1 MTIPGST
8 HPSTRSPNTG
18 RQAQTQLPGRGPE
31 AAAADRQAGF
41 TLIDPDLFCLGGQ
54 SSSINVGR
62 ITQHTALGISA
73 ASRFASVTGGA
84 ALKTVGRVLGPV
96 TATASAALTTTQMH
110 NSLKAQAAREERIAD
125 ARQTFLEEG
134 PVDWHA
140 LIPDLMA
147 GEYHQRVNVAD
158 RVGIAGDYIA
168 AGSGFLMMF
177 PPVAIAGFATG
188 LAIKAGGEL
197 GKQSERQGISNIYDV
212 TAQAVLNNITFAE
225 INRLWLVLAS
235 RGISADAS
243 HRLEIWAFCRALA
256 ECDDQLPSGLAD
268 TRDNLLGWLEEK
280 LLKSLDARRAEPDYD
295 AQIERE
301 LGVGLGAGHVT
312 VSWANSA
319 KQSIARIQA
328 PTGNSNVFVTQLKA
342 RMLQALASRVEPIR
356 TAEGDGGNTKML
368 SEAVERAI
376 AATLA
381 DFDTASMMAAKI
393 AYRLYVDGTGY
404 NGAIACSDMHGY
416 SDSHFLLD
424 EHSID
429 LIRCG
434 VFRVT
439 TADED
444 AQTAFIPYLRRVSIP
459 IGDRVERVKESFEL
473 LSSAWYKNADAA
485 ARQLP
490 SQGIPAPLVDWYL
503 CDRPY
508 LESQLQLVAEQ
519 LEAFNASS
527 ESVNDAA
534 QCNSHAGFIQKRRL
548 VQGPK
553 MPLQLGL
560 RAADGDVLAGRHF
573 IKSRDAVG
581 LSADLARAFQHNS
594 LTKIGRLPER
604 SATRD
609 ELIVA
614 LTRLLNAA
622 LLKVDMEISQ
632 LNRSG
637 AQGSVAPSFSAAE
650 FESMLSVRQTVLR
663 GIKHWLHALLTDAS
677 AADQPTGIEDAV
689 TSQGADH
696 AQTQWTQRCLAAL
709 TSTLE
714 QTEAQLL
721 KLIELSVA
729 AA

>member
-1 MTIPGST
+1 MTIPSST
-8 HPSTRSPNTG
+8 LPSARSSSTG
-18 RQAQTQLPGRGPE
+18 GQVETQLPGTGPE
-31 AAAADRQAGF
+31 AAPAGRQAGF

-54 SSSINVGR
+54 SSNINVGR

-96 TATASAALTTTQMH
+96 TATASAALTTTQMR
-110 NSLKAQAAREERIAD
+110 NNIKAQTARVERIAD
-125 ARQTFLEEG
+125 ARQTFLAER

-212 TAQAVLNNITFAE
+212 TAQAVLNNITLAE
-225 INRLWLVLAS
+225 INRLWLVLES

-256 ECDDQLPSGLAD
+256 ECGDQLPPGLVHA
-268 TRDNLLGWLEEK
+268 RNNLLSWLEEK

-301 LGVGLGAGHVT
+301 LGVVLGAGHVT
-312 VSWANSA
+312 VSWANAA

-328 PTGNSNVFVTQLKA
+328 PTGNSDVFVTQLKA
-342 RMLQALASRVEPIR
+342 RMLQALANRVEPIR
-356 TAEGDGGNTKML
+356 TAEGDCDKTKML

-393 AYRLYVDGTGY
+393 AYRLYVDGTGH

-429 LIRCG
+429 VVRCG

-439 TADED
+439 TAED
-444 AQTAFIPYLRRVSIP
+444 NAQTAFIPYLRRVSIP
-459 IGDRVERVKESFEL
+459 IGGQVERVKESFEL
-473 LSSAWYKNADAA
+473 LSSAWYKNVDAA

-490 SQGIPAPLVDWYL
+490 SQGIPAPLVDWHL

-519 LEAFNASS
+519 LEAFNASN
-527 ESVNDAA
+527 ESVNGVV
-534 QCNSHAGFIQKRRL
+534 QCDGEAGLIQNGEL
-548 VQGPK
+548 FDGPK

-573 IKSRDAVG
+573 VKSRETVG
-581 LSADLARAFQHNS
+581 LNADMARAFQHNS
-594 LTKIGRLPER
+594 LTKIGRLPDKP
-604 SATRD
+604 ATRD

-614 LTRLLNAA
+614 VTRLLNAA
-622 LLKVDMEISQ
+622 LLKVDMKISQ
-632 LNRSG
+632 LNLSG
-637 AQGSVAPSFSAAE
+637 AQGSAAPSFSAAE

-663 GIKHWLHALLTDAS
+663 GIKHWLHALLTGAS
-677 AADQPTGIEDAV
+677 AADQPTGTESAV

-696 AQTQWTQRCLAAL
+696 AQTQWTQRCLAEL
-709 TSTLE
+709 KRILE
-714 QTEAQLL
+714 KTEAQLL